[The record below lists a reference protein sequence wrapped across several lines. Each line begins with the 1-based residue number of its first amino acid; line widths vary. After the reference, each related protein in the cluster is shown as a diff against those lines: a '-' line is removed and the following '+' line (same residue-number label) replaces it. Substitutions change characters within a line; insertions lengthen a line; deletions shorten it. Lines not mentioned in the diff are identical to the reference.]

1 MTCRECRAGAA
12 LADAQRVINR
22 PKAKK
27 ERIAFAPMNLP
38 LDERSR
44 LCRDRSSGPLG
55 EDVNCPPSICAVHNL
70 QTPLK

>member
-27 ERIAFAPMNLP
+27 ERIVFTPMNLP

-44 LCRDRSSGPLG
+44 LSRNRSSGPLG
-55 EDVNCPPSICAVHNL
+55 GGCKLPPSICAVRNL

>member
-1 MTCRECRAGAA
+1 MTCRECRAVAA
-12 LADAQRVINR
+12 PADVQRVINR

-44 LCRDRSSGPLG
+44 LCRDRSGGPLG